1 MQYDFL
7 KTFPKRMKSVG
18 LYALLLSASGQ
29 KSIWKDNEFDTED
42 EQLNMVFAV
51 LLFIM
56 EQSLREMP
64 CTTDD
69 IGVFIDTINTRYF
82 QKPMNFE
89 DCRGLGD
96 FIINKVLSNEGAPM
110 YFSGFDFEKSA
121 WQQIHISYVGNRIV
135 YLDQE
140 VRRTSYYLTDDGYN
154 LLLGTLEVENNM
166 KLTIQEMIFRMHL
179 EKQSYDQALEDIKG
193 VFNLLRIQI
202 QRIQEAMN
210 RIRRNVLDYNVTD
223 YEKIQQED
231 LDTIEQTRDK
241 FRGYRETVQN
251 RVRELEEQRINVHL
265 LESSEEDKLRN
276 LREIETYLNRAIDE
290 HQRILNGHFDL
301 KTLYTDELEKIA
313 EMSLVQRFSLR
324 KELFSQILEQ
334 PESLDRME
342 TFLHPLFNR
351 DPQRILNLNRIFEPR
366 RTAETEADEEDTVE
380 LDFDEDAWLAE
391 QEERRRLKQQRMD
404 GSLMI
409 LLEAAMRRPGVHL
422 SEIRAGASEAE
433 YQQLVPSVDL
443 FREIMVEL
451 LQARIID
458 IRQLRQERADYI
470 LEEKEDFSLKER
482 ILKIVEDRPEW
493 KGIIRLR
500 IEKDPAAGPVL
511 FERVPDESGNLLS
524 VRCSDVVISVDEG
537 DPDGI

>member
-110 YFSGFDFEKSA
+110 YFSGFDFEESA

-210 RIRRNVLDYNVTD
+210 RIRAL
-223 YEKIQQED
+223 
-231 LDTIEQTRDK
+231 
-241 FRGYRETVQN
+241 
-251 RVRELEEQRINVHL
+251 
-265 LESSEEDKLRN
+265 
-276 LREIETYLNRAIDE
+276 
-290 HQRILNGHFDL
+290 
-301 KTLYTDELEKIA
+301 
-313 EMSLVQRFSLR
+313 
-324 KELFSQILEQ
+324 
-334 PESLDRME
+334 
-342 TFLHPLFNR
+342 
-351 DPQRILNLNRIFEPR
+351 
-366 RTAETEADEEDTVE
+366 
-380 LDFDEDAWLAE
+380 
-391 QEERRRLKQQRMD
+391 
-404 GSLMI
+404 
-409 LLEAAMRRPGVHL
+409 
-422 SEIRAGASEAE
+422 
-433 YQQLVPSVDL
+433 
-443 FREIMVEL
+443 
-451 LQARIID
+451 
-458 IRQLRQERADYI
+458 
-470 LEEKEDFSLKER
+470 
-482 ILKIVEDRPEW
+482 
-493 KGIIRLR
+493 
-500 IEKDPAAGPVL
+500 
-511 FERVPDESGNLLS
+511 
-524 VRCSDVVISVDEG
+524 
-537 DPDGI
+537 